1 MAKEN
6 TEKNFDS
13 IVVKDKE
20 GRKYTLRFTRREV
33 ERMERNGFKI
43 DTDTPNTMIR
53 ALFRGAFKAD
63 RQSRFVSDEKIDE
76 IWAAQTKKDELLT
89 ALTKLYMKPLED
101 LMAEPDDADEENPTW
116 ETV

>member
-1 MAKEN
+1 MAKQKDEFN
-6 TEKNFDS
+6 S

-20 GRKYTLRFTRREV
+20 GNKYVLRFTRREV
-33 ERMERNGFKI
+33 ERMERNGFKV
-43 DTDTPNTMIR
+43 DVERPNTMIR
-53 ALFRGAFKAD
+53 ELFRGAFKAEPA
-63 RQSRFVSDEKIDE
+63 SRFVSDQKIDE

-101 LMAEPDDADEENPTW
+101 LMAEPEDASEENPTW